1 MQSTLTT
8 QHLGHTGI
16 VAAIIKE
23 LGIVER
29 IDKRLPVSKEHGSIV
44 TMGQRVA
51 AMILNGLGFFNDRL
65 YLHSDFFDDKPVS
78 RLLGPGIEAKHLN
91 DDALAR
97 ALDEIYEYGTTKL
110 FSEVAFGIASDHDLL
125 GKTARLDTTSLPC
138 FGEYPEDNAEND
150 NLNITYGYSKNKR
163 SDLKQIVLSMTNTG
177 PAGIPIWLEAL
188 DGNSADQTNF
198 HATTAKITA
207 FREQLKNAPSFI
219 FIADSAL
226 YTPSKLLA
234 SKDFSCENDAH
245 KAYKLVIKLLA
256 QL

>member
-150 NLNITYGYSKNKR
+150 NLNVTYGYSKN
-163 SDLKQIVLSMTNTG
+163 T
-177 PAGIPIWLEAL
+177 
-188 DGNSADQTNF
+188 
-198 HATTAKITA
+198 
-207 FREQLKNAPSFI
+207 PSFI